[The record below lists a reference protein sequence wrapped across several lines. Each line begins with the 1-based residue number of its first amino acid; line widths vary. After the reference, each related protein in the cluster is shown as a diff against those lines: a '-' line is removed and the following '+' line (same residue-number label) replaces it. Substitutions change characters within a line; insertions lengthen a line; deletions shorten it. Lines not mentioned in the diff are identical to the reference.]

1 MVQIVLIRPGS
12 TDYDEQ
18 GRIQGTLDIPLN
30 AEGNA
35 QVQQIGA
42 ELEQFKIA
50 VVYTAP
56 NQAAWQ
62 TGSAVAQALGAKVKK
77 IDNLQNIDHGLWQ
90 GMEIEEIRRKHPKV
104 FRQWQEQPEIICPP
118 EGEMICDA
126 RERVK
131 TALAKLL
138 RKQKPG
144 TLGLVVPEPLHLLVR
159 SCLTETPLG
168 DLSKLG
174 ESCGRWELLEV
185 ADGGMCYRGAE
196 MKGAKLNGAKL
207 NGEKHRPEAALCRLD

>member
-30 AEGNA
+30 AEGSA
-35 QVQQIGA
+35 KVQQIGE
-42 ELEQFKIA
+42 ELRQFDIS

-62 TGSAVAQALGAKVKK
+62 TGSAVAQTLGAKVKK
-77 IDNLQNIDHGLWQ
+77 IDNLQNLDHGLWQ
-90 GMEIEEIRRKHPKV
+90 GMEIDEIRRKHPKV

-118 EGEMICDA
+118 EGEMLCDA
-126 RERVK
+126 QNRVK
-131 TALAKLL
+131 TALTKLL

-144 TLGLVVPEPLHLLVR
+144 TIGLVVPEPLNAVVR
-159 SCLTETPLG
+159 SLLTASAVG
-168 DLSKLG
+168 DLWKLG
-174 ESCGRWELLEV
+174 ESCGCWELLQV
-185 ADGGMCYRGAE
+185 QNPGIFQSGGQISKE
-196 MKGAKLNGAKL
+196 KGATHNGVVPIGL
-207 NGEKHRPEAALCRLD
+207 S